1 MVVPT
6 VDDEKSTLLGTQNTR
21 PPTIEM
27 TEKPTAEDD
36 GVLRRDR
43 SRALR
48 ARSPLL
54 FHLSVHLPKM
64 VERREDSTEP
74 LLAQHDAVLSAS
86 HVAGNAERRYEQPAA
101 LLEHWLLDHLV
112 RPLQ

>member
-43 SRALR
+43 SRALGTLALAVPFVGAPPENGWATGR
-48 ARSPLL
+48 IAPSPFSLNTL
-54 FHLSVHLPKM
+54 RF
-64 VERREDSTEP
+64 
-74 LLAQHDAVLSAS
+74 
-86 HVAGNAERRYEQPAA
+86 
-101 LLEHWLLDHLV
+101 
-112 RPLQ
+112 